1 MGVGGG
7 GKACEMLRFRMQ
19 VVVLDLG
26 RKKRAAN
33 TSDAREEESGT
44 G

>member
-1 MGVGGG
+1 MGVGGV
-7 GKACEMLRFRMQ
+7 GKACEMVRFRIQ
-19 VVVLDLG
+19 VVVVDLG

-33 TSDAREEESGT
+33 TRDASEEESGT